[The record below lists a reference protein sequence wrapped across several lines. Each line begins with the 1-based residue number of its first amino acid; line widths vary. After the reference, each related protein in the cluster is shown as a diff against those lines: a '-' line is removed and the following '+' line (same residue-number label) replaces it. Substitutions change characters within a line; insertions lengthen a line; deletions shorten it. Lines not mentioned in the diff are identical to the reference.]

1 MRVCVTA
8 DGRPTRRSKGD
19 GTRDD
24 RGRKMAT
31 LEQIQPYAPAIVM
44 VVNGLIAGWLASL
57 LFAGGGLMRDV
68 AVGIVGAFV
77 GGALVHYDLI
87 ALPATVTNLGNALPY
102 GTQILISTIGASLVI
117 LVARLVSGR

>member
-1 MRVCVTA
+1 
-8 DGRPTRRSKGD
+8 
-19 GTRDD
+19 
-24 RGRKMAT
+24 MAT

-102 GTQILISTIGASLVI
+102 GTHILISTIGASLVI